1 MRDLKQSDQNTL
13 IIKDAISGTDIELT
27 YRLPL
32 TSERVAYQNRLV
44 SRRNG
49 KIQVHAV
56 EARIEFGL
64 KILTGFRE
72 GDFGFDGKPISADP
86 QSPNY
91 KENWKELVRATAADI
106 INAFAFVVFEGASV
120 NTDAETD
127 TGEEVGEGHPL
138 ESPSVQS

>member
-13 IIKDAISGTDIELT
+13 IIKDAISGTDIELY

-32 TSERVAYQNRLV
+32 TSERVAYQNKLI
-44 SRRNG
+44 SRKNG

-72 GDFGFDGKPISADP
+72 GDFGFDGKPISANP
-86 QSPNY
+86 QSQNY
-91 KENWKELVRATAADI
+91 KENWKELIRTTAADI
-106 INAFAFVVFEGASV
+106 VNAFAFVVFEGASLQ
-120 NTDAETD
+120 TEPEIEP
-127 TGEEVGEGHPL
+127 GEDEDHPL

>member
-13 IIKDAISGTDIELT
+13 IIKDAISGTDIELY

-32 TSERVAYQNRLV
+32 TSERVAYQNKLV
-44 SRRNG
+44 SRKNG
-49 KIQVHAV
+49 KIQIHAI

-72 GDFGFDGKPISADP
+72 GDFGFDGKPISANP
-86 QSPNY
+86 QSQNY
-91 KENWKELVRATAADI
+91 KENWKELIKATAADI
-106 INAFAFVVFEGASV
+106 VNAFAFVIFEGASLQ
-120 NTDAETD
+120 TEPEIEP
-127 TGEEVGEGHPL
+127 EEDEDHPL